1 MFSYLLFAIE
11 ILTAEFLF
19 TFNLKRRK
27 YWLLRYAGI
36 SVAVVGL
43 SFAFPF
49 VDNVWYTCFVYFTLF
64 AVTVPLL
71 QFVYKETWSN
81 LLFCAIAAYTTQH
94 LSYQFASIVFS
105 LVRRGSSLADIYH
118 INIVDMNKFDVK
130 WLFGAF
136 VYLMCFFTVYVA
148 SYYIFARRIKKNEQF
163 KIKNMYMFVLLVMG
177 FFINIILNAVMMY
190 GGEQTEINTAVVC
203 VYICFCCFLLLSWQ
217 FELGHSKK
225 LQTELNF
232 VRQMLRQEKE
242 QYKMSKANIDLI
254 NLKCHDMKHQIREI
268 GNAKHLDSEAVA
280 EIEKAITIYD
290 TAVKTDNEA
299 LDVIL
304 TEKSVDCLNNNIIL
318 SCMAD
323 GKKLDFMKDS
333 DVYSLFGN
341 ALDNAIEAV
350 SRIADRS
357 KRVIGLKVF
366 VVGELVTVNVKN
378 FYDGELNMGSDGL
391 PKTMKSSDAW
401 HGFGMKSIRLIA
413 EKYDGSLSVKTQDNV
428 FNLNILLPI
437 KKTAKDQ

>member
-71 QFVYKETWSN
+71 QFVYKEAWSN

-268 GNAKHLDSEAVA
+268 GKGTHVPSEALA
-280 EIEKAITIYD
+280 EIERTLTVYD
-290 TAVKTDNEA
+290 IVVKTGNET
-299 LDVIL
+299 LDTVL
-304 TEKSVDCLNNNIIL
+304 TEKNLRCNKNKIAFTCV
-318 SCMAD
+318 AD
-323 GKKLDFMKDS
+323 GNAVAFMSEADI
-333 DVYSLFGN
+333 YSLFGN

-350 SRIADRS
+350 MKIDDEQNRI
-357 KRVIGLKVF
+357 IGLSVYSSGSF
-366 VVGELVTVNVKN
+366 VTIEAHNTYAVDPEFVK
-378 FYDGELNMGSDGL
+378 GL
-391 PKTMKSSDAW
+391 PKTTKSEPTL
-401 HGFGMKSIRLIA
+401 HGFGVKSIKLIA
-413 EKYDGSLSVKTQDNV
+413 EKYGGNMNISARNGLFNLSV
-428 FNLNILLPI
+428 LLPMP
-437 KKTAKDQ
+437 DVRLG

>member
-1 MFSYLLFAIE
+1 MSDHALGSA
-11 ILTAEFLF
+11 
-19 TFNLKRRK
+19 
-27 YWLLRYAGI
+27 
-36 SVAVVGL
+36 VA
-43 SFAFPF
+43 
-49 VDNVWYTCFVYFTLF
+49 NVT
-64 AVTVPLL
+64 
-71 QFVYKETWSN
+71 
-81 LLFCAIAAYTTQH
+81 
-94 LSYQFASIVFS
+94 
-105 LVRRGSSLADIYH
+105 
-118 INIVDMNKFDVK
+118 
-130 WLFGAF
+130 
-136 VYLMCFFTVYVA
+136 
-148 SYYIFARRIKKNEQF
+148 
-163 KIKNMYMFVLLVMG
+163 NMLCCVLLLG
-177 FFINIILNAVMMY
+177 CQFNQLSTNEIR
-190 GGEQTEINTAVVC
+190 GELDFVKR
-203 VYICFCCFLLLSWQ
+203 LWQ
-217 FELGHSKK
+217 
-225 LQTELNF
+225 
-232 VRQMLRQEKE
+232 QEKE
-242 QYKMSKANIDLI
+242 QFEVSRDNIDII
-254 NLKCHDMKHQIREI
+254 NIKCHDMRHRIREFAQSKSFSDEEIREI
-268 GNAKHLDSEAVA
+268 ERS
-280 EIEKAITIYD
+280 ISIYD
-290 TAVKTDNEA
+290 SAVKTGNEA

-437 KKTAKDQ
+437 KRRQKTNKSAKMLIE